1 MKSAGNRVNG
11 MFFPVV
17 YMAVIEYRCRM
28 ENLAVPFAGLTL
40 KNPLIVSSSGL
51 TDSVEKVKRWEEAGV
66 AAVVLKSLFEEE
78 ILAAVETME
87 TGTHAEEAD
96 YLQFYYRA
104 HRLEDY
110 LSLVRGCKAA
120 CSIPVIASINCYRLA
135 EWCDFARQIEEAGA
149 DALELNVMAINS
161 EVNYTYGSFERL
173 HLDIFRSVK
182 KGVSIPVIVKLGSR
196 FTNCIP
202 LVDQLYANGAAAVIL
217 FNRMAS
223 PDLDIDSF
231 QYTHGE
237 VLGHSSDLAEVLRW
251 VALVSGRLPRVE
263 LGASGGVSDGR
274 ALIKVILA
282 GASVAEVCTAF
293 YRSGSEVA
301 KTMLDGLR
309 SWMAREGYGSI
320 AEFRGLLNAGC
331 GDEDKNPFE
340 RTQFFKNYSLR
351 DH

>member
-1 MKSAGNRVNG
+1 
-11 MFFPVV
+11 MFVTVV
-17 YMAVIEYRCRM
+17 YTVVIQYRCHM
-28 ENLAVPFAGLTL
+28 ENLAVSFAGLTL

-51 TDSVEKVKRWEEAGV
+51 TDSVEKVKRWEVAGA

-78 ILAAVETME
+78 ILAAAEAME
-87 TGTHAEEAD
+87 TGSHAEEAD
-96 YLQFYYRA
+96 YLQFYFRA

-110 LSLVRGCKAA
+110 LALVRGCKAA
-120 CSIPVIASINCYRLA
+120 CSIPVIASINCCRMA

-149 DALELNVMAINS
+149 DALELNVMAVNS
-161 EVNYTYGSFERL
+161 EIDYTYGSFEQL
-173 HLDIFRSVK
+173 HLDIFRSVR
-182 KGVSIPVIVKLGSR
+182 KGLGIPVIVKLGSR

-202 LVDQLYANGAAAVIL
+202 LVDQLYANGAAAVVL

-237 VLGHSSDLAEVLRW
+237 VLGHPADLAEVLRW
-251 VALVSGRLPRVE
+251 VALVSGRLPKVN
-263 LGASGGVSDGR
+263 LGASGGVADGR
-274 ALIKVILA
+274 SLIKVILA
-282 GASVAEVCTAF
+282 GASVAEVCSTL
-293 YRSGSEVA
+293 YRDGYGQA
-301 KTMLDGLR
+301 ATMIDELGG
-309 SWMAREGYGSI
+309 WMAREGYGSI

-331 GDEDKNPFE
+331 GNEDRNPFE